1 MKVTRS
7 SSRAHCTKSHPKAIV
22 VLDDVDHHSISDV
35 DLNVNKE
42 AVKHVVVHH
51 IVHHVVVHHVEAI
64 LKIIKQLFD
73 FRCKDVLS

>member
-7 SSRAHCTKSHPKAIV
+7 SSHAHCTKSHPKAIV
-22 VLDDVDHHSISDV
+22 VLDNVDHHRISDV
-35 DLNVNKE
+35 DLNVNKD
-42 AVKHVVVHH
+42 AGKHVV
-51 IVHHVVVHHVEAI
+51 VHHVVVHHVEAI